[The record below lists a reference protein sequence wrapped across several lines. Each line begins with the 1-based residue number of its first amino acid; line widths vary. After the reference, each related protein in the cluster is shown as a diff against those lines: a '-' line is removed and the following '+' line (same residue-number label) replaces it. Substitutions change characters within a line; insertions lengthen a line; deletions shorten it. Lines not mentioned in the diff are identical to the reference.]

1 MDCESLLKKNAC
13 CGILEEMEF
22 ILETLMK
29 KRNEYHIY
37 RYKKYTS
44 KDLQELFQVVGWLSA
59 DYPERLKKALDKRGT
74 VFMAWD
80 GKKLV
85 GLVNTIDDS
94 EYIKCR
100 RCMEWLYLIF

>member
-1 MDCESLLKKNAC
+1 MLKKNAC
-13 CGILEEMEF
+13 CGILEEVEF

-59 DYPERLKKALDKRGT
+59 DYPERLKKALDRRET

>member
-1 MDCESLLKKNAC
+1 M
-13 CGILEEMEF
+13 
-22 ILETLMK
+22 
-29 KRNEYHIY
+29 
-37 RYKKYTS
+37 
-44 KDLQELFQVVGWLSA
+44 A
-59 DYPERLKKALDKRGT
+59 DYPERLKKALDKRET

>member
-1 MDCESLLKKNAC
+1 
-13 CGILEEMEF
+13 MEF

-37 RYKKYTS
+37 RYKKYAS

-59 DYPERLKKALDKRGT
+59 DYPERLKKALDKRET

>member
-1 MDCESLLKKNAC
+1 MEADIDVMAESVES
-13 CGILEEMEF
+13 G
-22 ILETLMK
+22 
-29 KRNEYHIY
+29 
-37 RYKKYTS
+37 
-44 KDLQELFQVVGWLSA
+44 LQN
-59 DYPERLKKALDKRGT
+59 DDM